1 MNGKFT
7 YISNILTVTAVI
19 LVIYGIHADSPEIL
33 FISIYVA
40 VLSFLWKPH
49 GKFEA
54 DEKQVVFRTVGR
66 KNIINYSDI
75 ENISIEKNWKRT
87 RLEDY
92 YEIELTIKTKN
103 KTYTFTDHL
112 KPDMHEI
119 ADNPDRLSEIMKDN
133 DLIKLCKYI
142 ENLRKKC

>member
-7 YISNILTVTAVI
+7 YRSNILPVTAVL
-19 LVIYGIHADSPEIL
+19 LVIYGAYADSPVIL
-33 FISIYVA
+33 FSFIYVA
-40 VLSFLWKPH
+40 VLGFLWRPH

-66 KNIINYSDI
+66 KNIINYSNI
-75 ENISIEKNWKRT
+75 ENISIEKNWTRT

-103 KTYTFTDHL
+103 KTYTFTDNL
-112 KPDMHEI
+112 KPDMDEI
-119 ADNPDRLSEIMKDN
+119 ADNPDRLLEVMKDN
-133 DLIKLCKYI
+133 DMIKLCYYI
-142 ENLRKKC
+142 ENFRKKC